1 MPRTFEVR
9 GTLSDK
15 VVIMSTKVLV
25 LRSRERFSARYLS
38 RTIGKTIGNVIAYAI
53 LISGAIAMIMPF
65 VWMVSTSFKEPG
77 GIFTY
82 PPRWI
87 PDRFALSNYLDAWR
101 AVPFGRYFFNSV
113 FVASAVTLGQLIT
126 CSLAAYAF
134 ARLDFP
140 GKSLLFVLF
149 LSTMMIPLQLTI
161 IPSFLVLR
169 ELKWLDTYY
178 ALVVPFTVS
187 AFGTFLL
194 RQTFMTIPQ
203 DLEDAAKLDGCS
215 RLGFLWRI
223 VLPLSR
229 PSLASLALFTFMGTW
244 NDYLWPL
251 IMTNSREMRTLQI
264 GLRFL
269 VSQEGGSRWGMFM
282 AAAVMVS
289 LPVIVFYLL
298 VQKQFVEGI
307 ALTGLRG

>member
-1 MPRTFEVR
+1 MLMNVVAGWKERPFAHRLGR
-9 GTLSDK
+9 GMGGAMT
-15 VVIMSTKVLV
+15 
-25 LRSRERFSARYLS
+25 
-38 RTIGKTIGNVIAYAI
+38 YAI
-53 LISGAIAMIMPF
+53 LTAGAIGMIMPF
-65 VWMVSTSFKEPG
+65 AWMISTSFKEAE

-82 PPRWI
+82 PPKWI
-87 PDRFALSNYLDAWR
+87 PNQLVLYNYVNAWR
-101 AVPFGRYFFNSV
+101 AAPFGRYFLNSI
-113 FVASAVTLGQLIT
+113 FVASAVTLGQLTT

-134 ARLDFP
+134 ARLNFP
-140 GKSLLFVLF
+140 GKSFLFVLF

-161 IPSFLVLR
+161 IPSFLVLQ

-178 ALVVPFTVS
+178 ALIVPFTAS

-223 VLPLSR
+223 VLPLSK
-229 PSLASLALFTFMGTW
+229 PPLASLALFTFMGSW

-251 IMTNSREMRTLQI
+251 IMTNSQEMRTLQI
-264 GLRFL
+264 GLSFL
-269 VSQEGGSRWGMFM
+269 VSQEGGSRWGMLM
-282 AAAVMVS
+282 AATVMIS
-289 LPVIVFYLL
+289 LPIIILYLL
-298 VQKQFVEGI
+298 VQKQFVKGI

>member
-1 MPRTFEVR
+1 VFLFVN
-9 GTLSDK
+9 
-15 VVIMSTKVLV
+15 V
-25 LRSRERFSARYLS
+25 LRESKSEAIRHRIGRALADAITYAMLS
-38 RTIGKTIGNVIAYAI
+38 V
-53 LISGAIAMIMPF
+53 GAIAMIMPF
-65 VWMVSTSFKEPG
+65 AWMVSTSFKEAG

-87 PDRFALSNYLDAWR
+87 PNRLVLSNYLDAWR

-203 DLEDAAKLDGCS
+203 ELEDAAKLDGCS
-215 RLGFLWRI
+215 RLGFLWQI

-229 PSLASLALFTFMGTW
+229 PPLASLALFTFMGTW

-251 IMTNSREMRTLQI
+251 IVTNSQEMRTLQI

-289 LPVIVFYLL
+289 LPIIVFYLL

>member
-1 MPRTFEVR
+1 M
-9 GTLSDK
+9 
-15 VVIMSTKVLV
+15 MSTKVLT
-25 LRSRERFSARYLS
+25 RSRERSSAYYLG
-38 RTIGKTIGNVIAYAI
+38 RTIGNMVVYAV
-53 LISGAIAMIMPF
+53 LIIGAIAMIMPF
-65 VWMVSTSFKEPG
+65 AWMVSTSFKEAG

-87 PDRFALSNYLDAWR
+87 PSRFVLDNYLDAWR
-101 AVPFGRYFFNSV
+101 AAPFGRYFLNSI

-140 GKSLLFVLF
+140 GKSLLFLLF
-149 LSTMMIPLQLTI
+149 LSTIMIPLQLTI

-178 ALVVPFTVS
+178 ALIVPFTVS

-203 DLEDAAKLDGCS
+203 ELEDAAKLDGCS

-223 VLPLSR
+223 VLPLSK
-229 PSLASLALFTFMGTW
+229 PPLASLALFTFMGTW

-269 VSQEGGSRWGMFM
+269 VSQEGGSQWGIFM
-282 AAAVMVS
+282 AATVMVS
-289 LPVIVFYLL
+289 LPIIIFYLL
-298 VQKQFVEGI
+298 VQKQFVKGI

>member
-1 MPRTFEVR
+1 MSLNMLRASRNAAIRPCIVR
-9 GTLSDK
+9 ALADAMT
-15 VVIMSTKVLV
+15 
-25 LRSRERFSARYLS
+25 
-38 RTIGKTIGNVIAYAI
+38 YAI
-53 LISGAIAMIMPF
+53 LAVGAIAMIMPF

-87 PDRFALSNYLDAWR
+87 PDRFVFRNYLDAWR

-161 IPSFLVLR
+161 IPSFLVFR
-169 ELKWLDTYY
+169 ELRWLDTYY
-178 ALVVPFTVS
+178 ALTVPFTVS

-203 DLEDAAKLDGCS
+203 ELEDAAKLDGCS

-229 PSLASLALFTFMGTW
+229 PALASLALFTFMGTW

-289 LPVIVFYLL
+289 LPIIVFYLL

>member
-1 MPRTFEVR
+1 MTTEA
-9 GTLSDK
+9 L
-15 VVIMSTKVLV
+15 TKP
-25 LRSRERFSARYLS
+25 RERLPAYHFARS
-38 RTIGKTIGNVIAYAI
+38 VGNIAIYAI
-53 LISGAIAMIMPF
+53 LITGAIAMIMPF
-65 VWMVSTSFKEPG
+65 AWMVSTSFKEAG
-77 GIFTY
+77 SIFTY

-87 PDRFALSNYLDAWR
+87 PSRFVLDNYLDAWR
-101 AVPFGRYFFNSV
+101 AAPFGRYFFNSV

-140 GKSLLFVLF
+140 GKSVLFVLF

-161 IPSFLVLR
+161 IPSFLILQELR
-169 ELKWLDTYY
+169 WLDTYR
-178 ALVVPFTVS
+178 ALIVPFTVS

-203 DLEDAAKLDGCS
+203 ELEDAAKLDGCS
-215 RLGFLWRI
+215 RLGFLWWV
-223 VLPLSR
+223 VLPLSK
-229 PSLASLALFTFMGTW
+229 PPLASLALFTFMGTW

-251 IMTNSREMRTLQI
+251 IMTNSQEMRTLQI

-269 VSQEGGSRWGMFM
+269 VSQEGGRWGMFM
-282 AAAVMVS
+282 ATTVMVS
-289 LPVIVFYLL
+289 LPIIVFYLL
-298 VQKQFVEGI
+298 VQKQFVEGV

>member
-1 MPRTFEVR
+1 M
-9 GTLSDK
+9 
-15 VVIMSTKVLV
+15 MSTKVLT
-25 LRSRERFSARYLS
+25 RSRERLS
-38 RTIGKTIGNVIAYAI
+38 GYHFGRATGNAIVYTI
-53 LISGAIAMIMPF
+53 LITGAIAMIMPF
-65 VWMVSTSFKEPG
+65 VWMVSTSFKEARS
-77 GIFTY
+77 IFTY

-87 PDRFALSNYLDAWR
+87 PARFVLDNYLDAWR
-101 AVPFGRYFFNSV
+101 AAPFERYFFNSI

-161 IPSFLVLR
+161 IPSFLVLQ
-169 ELKWLDTYY
+169 ELKWLDTYR
-178 ALVVPFTVS
+178 ALIVPFTVS

-194 RQTFMTIPQ
+194 RQTFMTIPRE
-203 DLEDAAKLDGCS
+203 LEDAAKLDGCS

-223 VLPLSR
+223 VLPLSK
-229 PSLASLALFTFMGTW
+229 PPLASLALFTFMGTW

-251 IMTNSREMRTLQI
+251 IMTNSQEMRTLQI

-282 AAAVMVS
+282 AATVMIS
-289 LPVIVFYLL
+289 LPIIIFYLL
-298 VQKQFVEGI
+298 MQKQFVKGI

>member
-1 MPRTFEVR
+1 MATEVL
-9 GTLSDK
+9 T
-15 VVIMSTKVLV
+15 
-25 LRSRERFSARYLS
+25 RSRERLLAYHFAR
-38 RTIGKTIGNVIAYAI
+38 TAGNVIAYAI

-65 VWMVSTSFKEPG
+65 AWMVSTSFKEAG
-77 GIFTY
+77 SIFTY

-87 PDRFALSNYLDAWR
+87 PARFVLDNYLDAWR
-101 AVPFGRYFFNSV
+101 AAPFGRYFFNSL

-140 GKSLLFVLF
+140 GKSLLFALF
-149 LSTMMIPLQLTI
+149 LSTMMISLQLTI
-161 IPSFLVLR
+161 IPSFLVLQ
-169 ELKWLDTYY
+169 ELKWLDTYR
-178 ALVVPFTVS
+178 ALIVPFTVS

-203 DLEDAAKLDGCS
+203 ELEDAAKLDGCS

-223 VLPLSR
+223 VLPLSK
-229 PSLASLALFTFMGTW
+229 PPLASLALFTFMGTW

-251 IMTNSREMRTLQI
+251 IMTNSQEMRTLQI

-269 VSQEGGSRWGMFM
+269 VSQEGGRWGMFM
-282 AAAVMVS
+282 AATVMVS
-289 LPVIVFYLL
+289 LPIIVFYLL
-298 VQKQFVEGI
+298 VQKQFVKGI

>member
-1 MPRTFEVR
+1 M
-9 GTLSDK
+9 LMN
-15 VVIMSTKVLV
+15 VVAGWK
-25 LRSRERFSARYLS
+25 ERPFTHRLGQGMGRAM
-38 RTIGKTIGNVIAYAI
+38 TYAI
-53 LISGAIAMIMPF
+53 LTAGAIAMIMPF
-65 VWMVSTSFKEPG
+65 AWMISTSFKEAE

-82 PPRWI
+82 PPKWI
-87 PDRFALSNYLDAWR
+87 PNQLVLYNYVNAWR
-101 AVPFGRYFFNSV
+101 AAPFGRYFLNSI
-113 FVASAVTLGQLIT
+113 FVASAVTLGQLTT

-134 ARLDFP
+134 ARLNFP
-140 GKSLLFVLF
+140 GKSFLFVLF

-161 IPSFLVLR
+161 IPSFLVLQ

-178 ALVVPFTVS
+178 ALIVPFTAS

-223 VLPLSR
+223 VLPLSK
-229 PSLASLALFTFMGTW
+229 PPLASLALFTFMGSW

-251 IMTNSREMRTLQI
+251 IMTNSQEMRTLQI
-264 GLRFL
+264 GLSFL
-269 VSQEGGSRWGMFM
+269 VSQEGGSRWGMLM
-282 AAAVMVS
+282 AATVMIS
-289 LPVIVFYLL
+289 LPIIIFYLL
-298 VQKQFVEGI
+298 VQKQFVKGI

>member
-1 MPRTFEVR
+1 MSLNMLRASRNAAIRPCIVR
-9 GTLSDK
+9 ALADAMT
-15 VVIMSTKVLV
+15 
-25 LRSRERFSARYLS
+25 
-38 RTIGKTIGNVIAYAI
+38 YAI
-53 LISGAIAMIMPF
+53 LAVGAIAMIMPF

-87 PDRFALSNYLDAWR
+87 PDRFAFRNYLDAWR

-161 IPSFLVLR
+161 IPSFLIFR
-169 ELKWLDTYY
+169 ELRWLDTYY
-178 ALVVPFTVS
+178 ALIVPFTVS

-203 DLEDAAKLDGCS
+203 ELEDAAKLDGCS

-229 PSLASLALFTFMGTW
+229 PALASLALFTFMGTW

-289 LPVIVFYLL
+289 LPIIVFYLL

>member
-1 MPRTFEVR
+1 M
-9 GTLSDK
+9 
-15 VVIMSTKVLV
+15 MSTKVLT
-25 LRSRERFSARYLS
+25 RSRERSSVYYLG
-38 RTIGKTIGNVIAYAI
+38 RTIGNMVVYAV
-53 LISGAIAMIMPF
+53 LIIGAIAMIMPF
-65 VWMVSTSFKEPG
+65 AWMVSTSFKEAG
-77 GIFTY
+77 GIFAY

-87 PDRFALSNYLDAWR
+87 PSRFVLDNYLDAWR
-101 AVPFGRYFFNSV
+101 AAPFGRYFLNSI

-140 GKSLLFVLF
+140 GKSLLFLLV
-149 LSTMMIPLQLTI
+149 LSTIMIPLQLTI

-178 ALVVPFTVS
+178 ALIVPFTVS

-203 DLEDAAKLDGCS
+203 ELEDAAKLDGCS

-223 VLPLSR
+223 VLPLSK
-229 PSLASLALFTFMGTW
+229 PPLASLALFTFMGTW

-269 VSQEGGSRWGMFM
+269 VSQEGGSRWGIFM
-282 AAAVMVS
+282 AATVMVS
-289 LPVIVFYLL
+289 LPIIIFYLL
-298 VQKQFVEGI
+298 VQKQFVKGI

>member
-1 MPRTFEVR
+1 M
-9 GTLSDK
+9 
-15 VVIMSTKVLV
+15 MSTKVLT
-25 LRSRERFSARYLS
+25 RSRERSSVYYLG
-38 RTIGKTIGNVIAYAI
+38 RTIGNMVVYAV
-53 LISGAIAMIMPF
+53 LIIGAIAMIMPF
-65 VWMVSTSFKEPG
+65 AWMVSTSFKEAG

-87 PDRFALSNYLDAWR
+87 PSRFVLDNYLDAWR
-101 AVPFGRYFFNSV
+101 AAPFGRYFLNSI

-140 GKSLLFVLF
+140 GKSLLFLLV
-149 LSTMMIPLQLTI
+149 LSTIMIPLQLTI

-178 ALVVPFTVS
+178 ALIVPFTVS

-203 DLEDAAKLDGCS
+203 ELEDAAKLDGCS

-223 VLPLSR
+223 VLPLSK
-229 PSLASLALFTFMGTW
+229 PPLASLALFTFMGTW

-269 VSQEGGSRWGMFM
+269 VSQEGGSRWGIFM
-282 AAAVMVS
+282 AATVMVS
-289 LPVIVFYLL
+289 LPIIIFYLL
-298 VQKQFVEGI
+298 VQKQFVKGI

>member
-1 MPRTFEVR
+1 
-9 GTLSDK
+9 
-15 VVIMSTKVLV
+15 MSTKVLT
-25 LRSRERFSARYLS
+25 RSRERLS
-38 RTIGKTIGNVIAYAI
+38 TYDLGRTVGNIIVYAI
-53 LISGAIAMIMPF
+53 LTTGTIAMIMPF
-65 VWMVSTSFKEPG
+65 AWMVSTSFKEAG
-77 GIFTY
+77 SIFTY

-87 PDRFALSNYLDAWR
+87 PDRFVLDNYLDAWR
-101 AVPFGRYFFNSV
+101 AAPFGRYFFNSLL
-113 FVASAVTLGQLIT
+113 VASAVTLGQLIS

-134 ARLDFP
+134 ARLNFP

-161 IPSFLVLR
+161 IPSFLVLQ

-178 ALVVPFTVS
+178 ALIVPFTVS

-203 DLEDAAKLDGCS
+203 ELEDAAKLDGCS

-223 VLPLSR
+223 VLPLSK
-229 PSLASLALFTFMGTW
+229 PPLASLALFTFMGNW

-282 AAAVMVS
+282 ASTVMIS
-289 LPVIVFYLL
+289 LPIIVFYLL
-298 VQKQFVEGI
+298 VQKQFVKGI

>member
-1 MPRTFEVR
+1 M
-9 GTLSDK
+9 
-15 VVIMSTKVLV
+15 MSTKVLT
-25 LRSRERFSARYLS
+25 RSRERSSVYYLG
-38 RTIGKTIGNVIAYAI
+38 RTIGNMVVYAV
-53 LISGAIAMIMPF
+53 LIIGAIAMIMPF
-65 VWMVSTSFKEPG
+65 AWMVSTSFKEAG

-87 PDRFALSNYLDAWR
+87 PSRFVLDNYLDAWR
-101 AVPFGRYFFNSV
+101 AAPFGRYFLNSI

-140 GKSLLFVLF
+140 GKSLLFLLV
-149 LSTMMIPLQLTI
+149 LSTIMIPLQLTI

-178 ALVVPFTVS
+178 ALIVPFTVS

-203 DLEDAAKLDGCS
+203 ELEDAAKLDGCS

-223 VLPLSR
+223 VLPLSK
-229 PSLASLALFTFMGTW
+229 PPLASLALFTFMGTW

-251 IMTNSREMRTLQI
+251 IMTNSQEMRTLQI

-269 VSQEGGSRWGMFM
+269 VSQEGGSRWGIFM
-282 AAAVMVS
+282 AATVMVS
-289 LPVIVFYLL
+289 LPIIIFYLL
-298 VQKQFVEGI
+298 VQKQFVKGI

>member
-1 MPRTFEVR
+1 
-9 GTLSDK
+9 
-15 VVIMSTKVLV
+15 MSTKVLT
-25 LRSRERFSARYLS
+25 RSRERSSVYYLG
-38 RTIGKTIGNVIAYAI
+38 RTIGNMVVYAV
-53 LISGAIAMIMPF
+53 LIIGAIAMIMPF
-65 VWMVSTSFKEPG
+65 AWMVSTSFKEAG

-87 PDRFALSNYLDAWR
+87 PSRFVLDNYLDAWR
-101 AVPFGRYFFNSV
+101 AAPFGRYFLNSI

-140 GKSLLFVLF
+140 GKSLLFLLV
-149 LSTMMIPLQLTI
+149 LSTIMIPLQLTI

-178 ALVVPFTVS
+178 ALIVPFTVS

-203 DLEDAAKLDGCS
+203 ELEDAAKLDGCS

-223 VLPLSR
+223 VLPLSK
-229 PSLASLALFTFMGTW
+229 PPLASLALFTFMGTW

-269 VSQEGGSRWGMFM
+269 VSQEGGSRWGIFM
-282 AAAVMVS
+282 AATVMVS
-289 LPVIVFYLL
+289 LPIIIFYLL
-298 VQKQFVEGI
+298 VQKQFVKGI

>member
-1 MPRTFEVR
+1 M
-9 GTLSDK
+9 LMN
-15 VVIMSTKVLV
+15 VVAGWK
-25 LRSRERFSARYLS
+25 ERPFAHRLGQGMG
-38 RTIGKTIGNVIAYAI
+38 RAMTYAI
-53 LISGAIAMIMPF
+53 LTAGAIAMIMPF
-65 VWMVSTSFKEPG
+65 AWMISTSFKETG
-77 GIFTY
+77 SIFTY
-82 PPRWI
+82 PPKWI
-87 PDRFALSNYLDAWR
+87 PNQPVLHNYVDAWR
-101 AVPFGRYFFNSV
+101 AAPFGRYFLNSI
-113 FVASAVTLGQLIT
+113 FVATAVTLGQLTT

-140 GKSLLFVLF
+140 GKSFLFVLF

-178 ALVVPFTVS
+178 ALIVPFTVS

-223 VLPLSR
+223 VLPLSK
-229 PSLASLALFTFMGTW
+229 PPLASLALFTFMGSW

-251 IMTNSREMRTLQI
+251 IMTNSQEMRTLQI
-264 GLRFL
+264 GLSFL
-269 VSQEGGSRWGMFM
+269 VSQEGGSRWGMLM
-282 AAAVMVS
+282 AATVMIS
-289 LPVIVFYLL
+289 LPIIIFYLL
-298 VQKQFVEGI
+298 VQKQFVKGI